1 MITWLRSRWNLS
13 HCSGVPDPKYGIDN
27 SYIGDSAVA
36 ELDWSFKAKYSP
48 HCNSCFSGH
57 SKGIGGGER
66 LALLDT
72 LGVLTFMVI
81 CCTVTG
87 VVNNVP
93 YAQSTGYGE
102 EG

>member
-1 MITWLRSRWNLS
+1 MIARLRSPWNLS

-27 SYIGDSAVA
+27 SYVGDSAA
-36 ELDWSFKAKYSP
+36 PGLDWSFKARYSP
-48 HCNSCFSGH
+48 RCYSRFLGR
-57 SKGIGGGER
+57 SKGIGGGEC
-66 LALLDT
+66 LDLLDV

-93 YAQSTGYGE
+93 YAQSMGYDE